1 MTNELKTIPIKA
13 TTTREDANRV
23 IERNRAAVWQSV
35 QEKLR
40 EYKMSQPVCDLCFGF
55 YSIGQRNPYDE
66 IINMAN
72 YITCALSDGCYFFF
86 EAERLRRELA
96 ALKGRRIEAIECKEV
111 R

>member
-13 TTTREDANRV
+13 TTTREDANKV
-23 IERNRAAVWQSV
+23 IERNRAAVRQSV

-40 EYKMSQPVCDLCFGF
+40 EYKMPQPVCDLRFGLF
-55 YSIGQRNPYDE
+55 SIRQGNPYDE
-66 IINMAN
+66 IINIAN
-72 YITCALSDGCYFFF
+72 YISCALSDGWYFFF

-96 ALKGRRIEAIECKEV
+96 ALKGRRIEAVECKEV